1 VCRAAVNV
9 ARVQSPAVH
18 FVVSA
23 DLQPIVRPG
32 VLTFDG
38 LTVVAR
44 DPRMDAPLAAAEAA
58 VRVRPPDESAA
69 VRGMYRR
76 TGLDPTKRRPSSE
89 ALLRRVRKGE
99 ALPRINSLVDVC
111 NWCSLEFQLPY
122 GLYDLD
128 RVEGDVILRLGAEG
142 EGYEGIRK
150 DDVHV
155 GGKIALADARGPFGN
170 PSSDS
175 ARTMV
180 TDAATRALMIVF
192 APAEVPL
199 VRVEQVL
206 EISSVRTLAYCG
218 GVETSRRVV

>member
-1 VCRAAVNV
+1 VR
-9 ARVQSPAVH
+9 
-18 FVVSA
+18 FLVSA
-23 DLQPIVRPG
+23 GLQSIVRLG
-32 VLTFDG
+32 VLTFEQLAISVREPG
-38 LTVVAR
+38 
-44 DPRMDAPLAAAEAA
+44 MDAPLAEAEAA
-58 VRVRPPDESAA
+58 VRVHPPEESAA
-69 VRGMYRR
+69 VRTMYRR

-128 RVEGDVILRLGAEG
+128 RISGDVVLRLGEEG
-142 EGYEGIRK
+142 ASYPGIRK

-155 GGKIALADARGPFGN
+155 AGRMTLADERGPFGN

-180 TDAATRALMIVF
+180 TEESTRALMIVF
-192 APAEVPL
+192 APTEVPL
-199 VRVEQVL
+199 TRLEQVL
-206 EISSVRTLAYCG
+206 QVSSSRARAHCG
-218 GVETSRRVV
+218 GTETARQTV